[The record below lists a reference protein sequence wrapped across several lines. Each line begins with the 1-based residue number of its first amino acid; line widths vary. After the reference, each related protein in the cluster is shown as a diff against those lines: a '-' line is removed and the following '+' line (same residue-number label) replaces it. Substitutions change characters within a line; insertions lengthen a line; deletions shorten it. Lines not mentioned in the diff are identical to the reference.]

1 MLDIKNSQELTESDT
16 KWGMTLKVLQRSIIV
31 TVYPL
36 EMISWKAP
44 NQYLTDPAQCIL
56 NIYIYVNCCK

>member
-44 NQYLTDPAQCIL
+44 NQYLTDPAL
-56 NIYIYVNCCK
+56 SVFKYIYICQLL